1 MLSLIKKIDL
11 KKALVDRFFDW
22 RHLGKGV
29 PLRMD
34 GDVYRFDASL
44 RRWNFESEMPVHRA
58 LREYLRPGFIFFD
71 VGSNFGQHAIPAA
84 KWVTPKGQ
92 VHAFEP
98 VSRHL
103 LLLKRHKQLNHFGDE
118 LKIVAAAVSNE
129 EAEVVQFEVPMNSIA
144 VEAGIKLSG
153 SAGPVERLQVRN
165 IRLDNYCDQLQIHPQ
180 VIKIDVE
187 GAEFEVLKGAAEM
200 LREYRPILIIEI
212 HDFALPAF
220 DTTADLIKNFLS
232 ARGYRNVE
240 VLQAVSGSKA
250 WHQAVFKAG

>member
-1 MLSLIKKIDL
+1 LAKKLNL
-11 KKALVDRFFDW
+11 KEALVGRVFRW
-22 RHLGKGV
+22 RHLWKGV
-29 PLRMD
+29 PVRMD
-34 GDVYRFDASL
+34 GDVYRFDESL
-44 RRWNFESEMPVHRA
+44 RRWNFEGEMPVHRA

-71 VGSNFGQHAIPAA
+71 IGSNFGLHAIPAA

-103 LLLKRHKQLNHFGDE
+103 LLLQRHKRLNHFGGE

-129 EAEVVQFEVPMNSIA
+129 EADLVQFEVPIDTVA
-144 VEAGIKLSG
+144 VEAGIKLSDSSG
-153 SAGPVERLQVRN
+153 AVERLKVRN
-165 IRLDNYCDQLQIHPQ
+165 IRLDDYCDQLQIHPH

-200 LREYRPILIIEI
+200 LREHTPILIIEI

-220 DTTADLIKNFLS
+220 DATADLIKNFLGV
-232 ARGYRNVE
+232 RGYSNVE

-250 WHQAVFKAG
+250 WHQALFKAG